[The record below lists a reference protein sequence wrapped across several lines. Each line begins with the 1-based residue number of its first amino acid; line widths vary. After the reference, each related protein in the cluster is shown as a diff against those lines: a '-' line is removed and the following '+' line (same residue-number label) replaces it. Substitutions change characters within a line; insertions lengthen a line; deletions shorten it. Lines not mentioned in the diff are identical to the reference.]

1 MTILLTSYL
10 MDGIGVLL
18 AFLIMVLYF
27 QQLALHHLPA
37 KEVRVVNPTD

>member
-1 MTILLTSYL
+1 

-27 QQLALHHLPA
+27 QRLTLYHLPA
-37 KEVRVVNPTD
+37 KEVCET